1 MRLTSRK
8 TVLSKTNN
16 WSEAQKQD
24 EMQPTVSRS
33 MKVTTTMLVLLILS
47 SCAKAPAPVE
57 THAPIPAVATLS
69 QQKMCSDQADKS
81 FNNSGYAEKSNGSL
95 GNTYT
100 NHFDA
105 AANVCY
111 IEVTTR
117 SMSGKEFLYGH
128 LIYDAFEGR
137 VYGSFTSIGNK
148 PPVECLLKPRD
159 QNEIRCNS
167 QDEFDTFASKHF
179 GTTAD

>member
-1 MRLTSRK
+1 
-8 TVLSKTNN
+8 
-16 WSEAQKQD
+16 
-24 EMQPTVSRS
+24 
-33 MKVTTTMLVLLILS
+33 MKTTTLVLAFVILS
-47 SCAKAPAPVE
+47 GCAKAPAPIVY
-57 THAPIPAVATLS
+57 HDHVSAVATLS
-69 QQKMCSDQADKS
+69 QQKMSADQAAKS
-81 FNNSGYAEKSNGSL
+81 FNNSGYAETSRTSL

-105 AANVCY
+105 AANLCY

-128 LIYDAFEGR
+128 VIYDAFEGR

>member
-1 MRLTSRK
+1 MKVAT
-8 TVLSKTNN
+8 TVL
-16 WSEAQKQD
+16 AF
-24 EMQPTVSRS
+24 
-33 MKVTTTMLVLLILS
+33 LILS
-47 SCAKAPAPVE
+47 GCAKAPSPVE
-57 THAPIPAVATLS
+57 SHEPTPAVATLA

-81 FNNSGYAEKSNGSL
+81 FNNSSFSEKSKGSL

-117 SMSGKEFLYGH
+117 SMSGNDFLYGH

-137 VYGSFTSIGNK
+137 VYGSFAKITHNPK
-148 PPVECLLKPRD
+148 PLECVLTPRD
-159 QNEIRCNS
+159 HTEIHCDS
-167 QDEFDTFASKHF
+167 QEEFDTFALKHF